1 MPISVICPGCH
12 SRFQVSE
19 KFAGKQGNCP
29 KCKGVITVPT
39 ADQEVKIHAPAES
52 GGVKDST
59 GRPVTKP
66 ISRDETR
73 LNPTVAVAI
82 GAAVLVTLGLAWLIG
97 RAAQTEEGTTVVSP
111 VVLGAGAVLLALPLV
126 LAGYSFLRDDELE
139 PYRGKELW
147 IRATICALLYAGL
160 WGVYDLLSN
169 HFGLLSSDSTQAWV
183 FAAPAF
189 LAVGGGIAFAS
200 LDLEFGSAVFHYA
213 FYLGITLLLRK
224 VMGLP
229 LL

>member
-1 MPISVICPGCH
+1 MPISVICPDCH

-29 KCKGVITVPT
+29 KCKAVITVPT
-39 ADQEVKIHAPAES
+39 ADQQVKIHAPAES

-66 ISRDETR
+66 ISREETR
-73 LNPTVAVAI
+73 WNPNVAIAI
-82 GAAVLVTLGLAWLIG
+82 GAGVLVTFGLAWLIG
-97 RAAQTEEGTTVVSP
+97 RAAQTDDGPGVSR

-139 PYRGKELW
+139 PYRGRELW
-147 IRATICALLYAGL
+147 IRATICALLYAGV
-160 WGVYDLLSN
+160 WGAYDLLSN

-213 FYLGITLLLRK
+213 FYLGITVLLRK